1 MAGSASADMVSAAS
15 APATA
20 ASAAAFPLNMSLYH
34 ILPNQVIPVDG
45 SADAGN
51 LAGHIVLVI
60 NALTSGHLDG
70 LGGSNQLIL
79 ATV

>member
-1 MAGSASADMVSAAS
+1 MDLAA
-15 APATA
+15 
-20 ASAAAFPLNMSLYH
+20 LCHL
-34 ILPNQVIPVDG
+34 VDG

-79 ATV
+79 CKIGRAHV